1 MKKRVWLFCIFISG
15 LVCSSCAVAQEP
27 AEPVSKVPLEQDTL
41 EMEPDFSYVVPV
53 QLPHVLIDRSGYQS
67 GDKKVAFFYGKD
79 LEETFEIRDERTEEV
94 VYSGTLR
101 QVKETDGRM
110 LYTGMFTDFSVAGT
124 YYIHQDQVGDSY
136 SFSIGASIYNQK
148 YKKLE
153 STLLK
158 EKFTMVSDQA
168 YLLANYMFVDEMFS
182 KTWTNMSYIRAKME
196 MLLYSQD
203 TATGAFYSE
212 IMEEPVDAG
221 MNDGTISLS
230 TTAQMAGV
238 LAQYVYLYRETE
250 DPVFINKCLQASQK
264 AYRYM
269 EKYRDNTDT
278 DTWYYAATQLY
289 RLTRQYKYRNAIIEY
304 DTLPVESRSSTMYG
318 YTILADFAYLSTPYG
333 TDYNRCELL
342 LDYYLDKAQSIS
354 MQSSREHFYVL
365 PDIDAMND
373 KDILD
378 DMVILGIVNHVLS
391 GQEYAGIQKNYIH
404 YLSGTNKDRQDYL
417 NARMLK
423 ENGTDRINTGN
434 ATKML
439 VVYAN
444 LYEDGQ

>member
-1 MKKRVWLFCIFISG
+1 
-15 LVCSSCAVAQEP
+15 
-27 AEPVSKVPLEQDTL
+27 
-41 EMEPDFSYVVPV
+41 
-53 QLPHVLIDRSGYQS
+53 
-67 GDKKVAFFYGKD
+67 
-79 LEETFEIRDERTEEV
+79 
-94 VYSGTLR
+94 
-101 QVKETDGRM
+101 
-110 LYTGMFTDFSVAGT
+110 
-124 YYIHQDQVGDSY
+124 
-136 SFSIGASIYNQK
+136 
-148 YKKLE
+148 
-153 STLLK
+153 
-158 EKFTMVSDQA
+158 MVSDQA

>member
-365 PDIDAMND
+365 PDIDAMSD

>member
-238 LAQYVYLYRETE
+238 LAQYVYLYRETG

>member
-365 PDIDAMND
+365 PDIDVMND